1 MHPMI
6 VVYGAMVLGLL
17 ITLLLAFRGKSM
29 QAALLATIVV
39 VPLQL
44 LGFTG
49 TCTQGAD
56 GPFLTGAVL
65 STPFV
70 LMATGLLFWASY
82 RRTLDLTAGVVTL
95 VAATALLFLTRDAW
109 AGALLFGTPCGE
121 MFSFYPSAQ
130 VTVLIIVGGYL
141 LLPLLLI
148 VSAGWAV
155 FKAVSIRGTGGSPH

>member
-17 ITLLLAFRGKSM
+17 IILLLAFRGKAM
-29 QAALLATIVV
+29 PAALLATIVA

-44 LGFTG
+44 MGLTS

-56 GPFLTGAVL
+56 GTFLTGAVF
-65 STPFV
+65 STPFA
-70 LMATGLLFWASY
+70 LMASGLLFWASY
-82 RRTLDLTAGVVTL
+82 RRTPDIVAGVITL

-109 AGALLFGTPCGE
+109 AGVLLFGTPCGE
-121 MFSFYPSAQ
+121 MFSFYPSAPA
-130 VTVLIIVGGYL
+130 TVLIIVSAYL

-148 VSAGWAV
+148 ASAGWAV
-155 FKAVSIRGTGGSPH
+155 FKAASIRGTGGSPH

>member
-29 QAALLATIVV
+29 QAALLATIVAA
-39 VPLQL
+39 PLQL
-44 LGFTG
+44 LGLTS

-56 GPFLTGAVL
+56 GTFLTGAVF
-65 STPFV
+65 STPFL
-70 LMATGLLFWASY
+70 LMAIGLLLWASY
-82 RRTLDLTAGVVTL
+82 RRTLDITAGVVTL

-109 AGALLFGTPCGE
+109 AGALLFSSPCGE
-121 MFSFYPSAQ
+121 MFSFYPSAPAA
-130 VTVLIIVGGYL
+130 VLIIVGGYL

-148 VSAGWAV
+148 ASAGWAV
-155 FKAVSIRGTGGSPH
+155 FKAVSLRGTGGSPH